1 MGKDL
6 KGKELGKGLSQRK
19 FNKLEFME
27 EKTLNMK
34 LVYYPPTAEDYV
46 NLRLRSGMGNKNL

>member
-46 NLRLRSGMGNKNL
+46 NLRL